1 MNKKGVF
8 MKDNF
13 LVKNTIA
20 HRGVFDN
27 KKVPENSIKSFKNAI
42 NKGYI
47 IEFDVHLTKD
57 KKIVVF
63 HDMELDRMTNKSGNI
78 KDYTLKEL
86 QKIKLLDTDY
96 TIPSLDEV
104 LELIDGKVP
113 ILIEIK
119 YDVKGFEL
127 PRLLLERLKTYN
139 GQVAIQSFNPFL
151 VSYVRFHGKEYLRGL
166 LLGSFKSKIKNIFI
180 NNLVLLP
187 FDLLICNPDFLAVD
201 KKLYKNKKIKK
212 YKKKK
217 IVIAWTMKSKEDV
230 DKYKD
235 KFDNI
240 ICNVGDFE

>member
-1 MNKKGVF
+1 

-13 LVKNTIA
+13 LVNKTIA
-20 HRGVFDN
+20 HRGIFDN
-27 KKVPENSIKSFKNAI
+27 VKVPENSIKSFKNAI
-42 NKGYI
+42 NKKYA

-63 HDMELDRMTNKSGNI
+63 HDMDLDRMTNKKGPI
-78 KDYTLKEL
+78 KELSLSEL
-86 QKIKLLDTDY
+86 QKIKLLDTEY

-127 PRLLLERLKTYN
+127 PRLLLERLKKYN
-139 GQVAIQSFNPFL
+139 GKVAIQSFNPFL
-151 VSYVRFHGKEYLRGL
+151 VAYFRFHKNDYLRGIL
-166 LLGSFKSKIKNIFI
+166 IGSFRSRVKNIFI

-187 FDLLICNPDFLAVD
+187 FDILLCKPDFLAVD
-201 KKLYKNKKIKK
+201 KKLYKDKRIKRFKKNKP
-212 YKKKK
+212 
-217 IVIAWTMKSKEDV
+217 VISWTMKSKEDI

-240 ICNVGDFE
+240 ICNINDCI

>member
-1 MNKKGVF
+1 

-20 HRGVFDN
+20 HRGIFDN
-27 KKVPENSIKSFKNAI
+27 DKVPENSIKAFKSAI
-42 NKGYI
+42 NKGYV

-63 HDMELDRMTNKSGNI
+63 HDMDLDRMTNKTGNI
-78 KDYTLKEL
+78 KELTLEEL
-86 QKIKLLDTDY
+86 QKIKLLNTNY

-127 PRLLLERLKTYN
+127 PRLLLERLKTYK
-139 GQVAIQSFNPFL
+139 GEVAIQSFDPFY
-151 VSYVRFHGKEYLRGL
+151 VSYFRFHKNDYLRGL
-166 LLGSFKSKIKNIFI
+166 LIGSFRSKIKNIFI
-180 NNLVLLP
+180 NNLFLLP
-187 FDLLICNPDFLAVD
+187 FDIFISKPDFLAVD
-201 KKLYKNKKIKK
+201 KKLYKNKIVKNF
-212 YKKKK
+212 KKKK
-217 IVIAWTMKSKEDV
+217 TVVAWTMKSKDDV
-230 DKYKD
+230 DKYKE

-240 ICNVGDFE
+240 ICNINDCI

>member
-1 MNKKGVF
+1 

-20 HRGVFDN
+20 HRGIFDN
-27 KKVPENSIKSFKNAI
+27 DKVPENSIKSFKNAI
-42 NKGYI
+42 NKGYV

-63 HDMELDRMTNKSGNI
+63 HDMDLDR
-78 KDYTLKEL
+78 
-86 QKIKLLDTDY
+86 
-96 TIPSLDEV
+96 IPSLDEV

-127 PRLLLERLKTYN
+127 PKLLLERLKTYK
-139 GQVAIQSFNPFL
+139 GKVAIQSFDPFI
-151 VSYVRFHGKEYLRGL
+151 VSYIRFHANEYLRGL
-166 LLGSFKSKIKNIFI
+166 LVGSFKSKIKNIFI

-187 FDLLICNPDFLAVD
+187 FDIFISKPDFLAVD
-201 KKLYKNKKIKK
+201 KKMYKNKKIKNF
-212 YKKKK
+212 KKNKS
-217 IVIAWTMKSKEDV
+217 VVAWTMKSKEDV

-235 KFDNI
+235 KFDNV
-240 ICNVGDFE
+240 ICNINDCI